1 MTTAIAI
8 TAFLFGAVASWGAYR
23 VRRASDHITWILRG
37 QAQAQL
43 EHGWHP
49 AVFEGCNTDFTL
61 RRHSSDKQTQEPLV
75 LRVAAPSAS
84 ALADESR

>member
-8 TAFLFGAVASWGAYR
+8 AAFLFGAFACWAAYR
-23 VRRASDHITWILRG
+23 VRRANDRISWILRG

-49 AVFEGCNTDFTL
+49 AVFEGCNTDFRL
-61 RRHSSDKQTQEPLV
+61 RRYSSDKQSHEPLV
-75 LRVAAPSAS
+75 VRNAAPSAS
-84 ALADESR
+84 AGADESR